1 MKKLVYSILI
11 LLVAIAFRPDLS
23 GQEFLKASGKAIV
36 NESGDTVIIRAMGL
50 GGWMLQEGYMLQTGG
65 FASAQFQIRNKI
77 EELIGKEDT
86 DLFYQKWLENHMQ
99 KTDVDSLASW
109 GFNAVRLPMH
119 YNLFTLPIEDEP
131 IAGQHT
137 WLNKGFELTDS
148 LVSWCKENNMY
159 VLLDLHAAPGGQGYE
174 SGISDYDPTKPSLWE
189 SKANRD
195 KTVAL
200 WKRIADHYKDEPAIM
215 GYDLINETNWNMN
228 NGAPLRQLF
237 MEITDSIRQVDNK
250 HIIMIEGNWFAN
262 DFTGLTPPWDD
273 NLVYGPHKYWSKNE
287 NEDIQWVLTIR
298 DNYNVPIFFGESGEN
313 SNTWFKEAIS
323 LFENNGMGWAWW
335 PLKKVESISCPLS
348 IVKTPEY
355 QQLLDYWNGNGPQPS
370 AAFAKA
376 TLMELAEN
384 LKTENCIYQKDVIDA
399 MFRQVSESG
408 TIPYNTQNIPGI
420 VYASDFSLGANQ
432 EAYFD
437 TDVADY
443 HLNTGSYTPW
453 NSGWAY
459 RNDGVDIEFIDDN
472 FNSNGVA
479 VGWIALDEWMKYD
492 IKVEEDALYD
502 VNVRI
507 ASNSSGG
514 KFYFGSKGARISK
527 DKILPSTGGWYNWK
541 NYTLSDVVLT
551 TQDKSIEF
559 HVSSEG
565 FNLSSFEF
573 VRKAALSEINTNL
586 LAANTKDKSSV
597 NLIIN
602 KPLKEPF
609 NGEISDFK
617 IKVNGGFI
625 PVNNV
630 ALAAQNKRLI
640 IVDVDYEFKSTD
652 NIRASYS
659 GDEVEAIDDTNLEVF
674 TDRLVANN
682 IEVYLPVPGKIE
694 AEDYHYQIGIQLENC
709 TDTGGGQNIA
719 YLNPGDYLD
728 YFIDVEK
735 SGTYAVEYRTSAES
749 QVGRVQLQLVHADGS
764 VSELH
769 TANFIPTGGWQNWRS
784 TTENLVLNEGK
795 QKIRMLIMKS
805 DFNINWFDFS
815 FLTNTE
821 AEVFTPSINIYPNP
835 SREQLFVNGS
845 WKEGQLIDLT
855 LMDIY
860 GNKLYSKQI
869 NNSAIFHS
877 SIPISNF
884 PEGVYYLKI
893 SNSKGK
899 NIIKKII
906 KTGE

>member
-1 MKKLVYSILI
+1 MKKLIYSILV
-11 LLVAIAFRPDLS
+11 LLVAIAYNPDLS
-23 GQEFLKASGKAIV
+23 GQEFLKASGKVIV

-50 GGWMLQEGYMLQTGG
+50 GGWMLQEGYMLQTAE

-77 EELIGKEDT
+77 EELIGKVDT
-86 DLFYQKWLENHMQ
+86 DLFYDEWLKNHMQ
-99 KTDVDSLASW
+99 KSDIDSLASW
-109 GFNAVRLPMH
+109 GFNGVRLPMH
-119 YNLFTLPIEDEP
+119 YNLYTLPIEKEP
-131 IAGQHT
+131 VAGQHT
-137 WLNKGFELTDS
+137 WLNKGFEMTDS
-148 LVSWCKENNMY
+148 LVAWCKNHGMY

-174 SGISDYDPTKPSLWE
+174 SAISDYDPSKPSLWE

-200 WKRIADHYKDEPAIM
+200 WKKLAEHYSNEPAIM
-215 GYDLINETNWNMN
+215 GYDLLNETNWNMN
-228 NGAPLRQLF
+228 NGAPLRALF
-237 MEITDSIRQVDNK
+237 KEITDSIRVVDDK

-287 NEDIQWVLTIR
+287 QEDIQWVLTIR
-298 DNYNVPIFFGESGEN
+298 DNFNVPLFFGESGEN
-313 SNTWFKEAIS
+313 SNTWFRDAIS
-323 LFENNGMGWAWW
+323 LFEEHGIGWAWW

-355 QQLLDYWNGNGPQPS
+355 EQLLDYWNGNGPQPS

-384 LKTENCIYQKDVIDA
+384 LKTENCVFQKDVIDA
-399 MFRQVSESG
+399 MFRQVSENG
-408 TIPYNTQNIPGI
+408 TIPYNTQNIPG
-420 VYASDFSLGANQ
+420 VFYASDFSMGANG

-443 HLNTGSYTPW
+443 HLNTGSYTAW

-459 RNDGVDIEFIDDN
+459 RNDGVDIESIDDN
-472 FNSNGVA
+472 QNSNGLA
-479 VGWIALDEWMKYD
+479 VGWIALDEWIKYD
-492 IKVEEDALYD
+492 INVEEDALYD

-507 ASNSSGG
+507 ASDASGG
-514 KFYFGSKGARISK
+514 KFYFGSQGARISK
-527 DKILPSTGGWYNWK
+527 DKVLPSTGGWYNWK

-551 TQDKSIEF
+551 KKDKSIEF
-559 HVSSEG
+559 HVSSDG

-573 VRKAALSEINTNL
+573 VKKSALSEITTNL
-586 LAANTKDKSSV
+586 LAANTKDKSAV

-609 NGEISDFK
+609 NGEIGDFK
-617 IKVNGGFI
+617 IKVNGAFI
-625 PVNNV
+625 PVNGV
-630 ALAAQNKRLI
+630 TLDAQNARLI

-652 NIRASYS
+652 NIRATYS
-659 GDEVEAIDDTNLEVF
+659 GNEVMAIDDTGLETF
-674 TDRLVANN
+674 NDRYVANT
-682 IEVYLPVPGKIE
+682 IEEYIPIPGKIE
-694 AEDYHYQIGIQLENC
+694 AENYHYQIGIQLENC

-735 SGTYAVEYRTSAES
+735 TGTYAVEYRTSAES
-749 QVGRVQLQLVHADGS
+749 TVGRVQLQLVHADGS
-764 VSELH
+764 TSELH

-784 TTENLVLNEGK
+784 TTENVVLNEGK
-795 QKIRMLIMKS
+795 QKIRLLIMKS

-821 AEVFTPSINIYPNP
+821 QEVFKPSINIYPNP

-855 LMDIY
+855 LMDIF
-860 GNKLYSKQI
+860 GNKLYRKQI
-869 NNSAIFHS
+869 NNSGMFHS
-877 SIPISNF
+877 SIPVSKF

-893 SNSKGK
+893 SNEKGE
-899 NIIKKII
+899 NIIKKLI
-906 KTGE
+906 KAGD